1 MCTMLAGGLAGYGI
15 GQANKKAEEAKGNNV
30 TNNYYGGKES
40 TESTETAT
48 TNKDSLKTQRP
59 KGPSQSSKTNQAY

>member
-15 GQANKKAEEAKGNNV
+15 GQANKKAEENKGGNV

-40 TESTETAT
+40 TESAETS
-48 TNKDSLKTQRP
+48 TNNNALKINKK
-59 KGPSQSSKTNQAY
+59 KGPTQSSKTNQAY